1 MGNEQKPETGSEVY
15 LGEIQQRSTQDLMYQ
30 SKLSCT
36 NYDTKLVKKICKF
49 GSGSDEIASYLQ
61 K

>member
-1 MGNEQKPETGSEVY
+1 MGNEQKQETGSEVY

-49 GSGSDEIASYLQ
+49 GSGSE
-61 K
+61 

>member
-1 MGNEQKPETGSEVY
+1 MGNEQKQETGSEVY

-36 NYDTKLVKKICKF
+36 NYDTKLAKKICKF
-49 GSGSDEIASYLQ
+49 GSGSD
-61 K
+61 